1 MGIEETVEG
10 LVGYAR
16 AHGLIE
22 EEDAVWARN
31 TVLDLIGA
39 DGAGFAAPVAPEE
52 ATSIDATLARLCS
65 FARAAG
71 AVGADEED
79 DALACRIMGA
89 LMPRPSAV
97 AHRFNQLRA
106 YDPRRA
112 TEWFHALAGDANFV
126 RRAAIARDEKWVA
139 STKWGDLEIT
149 INLSKPEKDPRAIAR
164 AGRAQSGSYPACA
177 LCAENVGYGGRG
189 PASPLGAHP
198 ARQNL
203 RAVPIDV
210 GDETWALQ
218 YSPYAYFNEHCIA
231 VAPVHRPMH
240 IDATTFRRLL
250 ALTEALP
257 HYFFGSN
264 ADLPIV
270 GGSILSHDHFQGGR
284 HTFPMERAAEG
295 RRVTVAGFPDV
306 EAREVVWPLSV
317 LRLRAADPDRLVGA
331 ASRVLEAWRGY
342 SDASAGIVAESG
354 GARHNT
360 ITPIAR
366 RKGAAFELDLVL
378 RCNVTS
384 PEAPWGVFHPSEDLH
399 HIKRENIG
407 LIEVMGLAILPGRL
421 KRELAA
427 VERVL
432 CEGGDFAADPLCAPH
447 AAWAEGL
454 RARYGAIEVDAVHET
469 VEREVGQVFARV
481 LECAGVFKWDEA
493 GRAAWERFL
502 ARLA

>member
-1 MGIEETVEG
+1 MGIEATVEG
-10 LVGYAR
+10 LVAYAR

-22 EEDAVWARN
+22 AADVAWARN
-31 TVLDLIGA
+31 TVLDLVGC
-39 DGAGFAAPVAPEE
+39 DGAGFAQPVAPRD
-52 ATSIDATLARLCS
+52 ATSIDATLANLCA
-65 FARAAG
+65 FARTQGALTAG
-71 AVGADEED
+71 EED
-79 DALACRIMGA
+79 DAFACRIMGA
-89 LMPRPSAV
+89 LMPRPSEV
-97 AHRFNQLRA
+97 VRRFEELRA
-106 YDPRRA
+106 ADPRRA
-112 TEWFHALAGDANFV
+112 TDWFYALSGDANFV
-126 RRAAIARDEKWVA
+126 RRAAIARDEKWCA
-139 STKWGDLEIT
+139 PTKWGDLEIT

-164 AGRAQSGSYPACA
+164 AGRARRSGYPACA
-177 LCAENVGYGGRG
+177 LCVDNVGYGGRG
-189 PASPLGAHP
+189 PASPWGAHP
-198 ARQNL
+198 ARHNL
-203 RAVPIDV
+203 RAAPVDA

-284 HTFPMERAAEG
+284 HTFPMERAPEG
-295 RRVTVAGFPDV
+295 DRVALAGFPDV
-306 EAREVVWPLSV
+306 EAYTVVWPLSV
-317 LRLRAADPDRLVGA
+317 LRLRAADPSRLVQA
-331 ASRVLEAWRGY
+331 ADRVLEVWRDY
-342 SDASAGIVAESG
+342 SDAQAGIVAESDR
-354 GARHNT
+354 ARHNT

-366 RKGAAFELDLVL
+366 RAGRAFELDLVL

-384 PEAPWGVFHPSEDLH
+384 PEAPWGVFHPTEDLH

-427 VERVL
+427 LARALVEGSDL
-432 CEGGDFAADPLCAPH
+432 AADPLCAPH

-454 RARYGAIEVDAVHET
+454 RTRYGSFEEAT
-469 VEREVGQVFARV
+469 VRELLQREVGQVFAQV
-481 LECAGVFKWDEA
+481 LECAGVFKWDDA
-493 GRAAWERFL
+493 GRAAQARFL
-502 ARLA
+502 DRLA